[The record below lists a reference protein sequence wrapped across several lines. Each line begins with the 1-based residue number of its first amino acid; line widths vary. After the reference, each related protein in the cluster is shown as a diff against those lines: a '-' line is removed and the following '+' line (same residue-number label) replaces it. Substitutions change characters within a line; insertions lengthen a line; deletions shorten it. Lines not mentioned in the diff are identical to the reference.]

1 MALGSLDSNG
11 VGRYA
16 EATPIGASFSGYM
29 NEGLLSVSAAL
40 TTLLAKRAILG
51 FRAANQTAMSA
62 LAGMSAGDMC
72 YRSDNG
78 ITYRY
83 SGAAWKRW
91 DSDWL
96 SLANNPALTG
106 MVIGS
111 GGTNQVNYKFDGG
124 RCRLRWR
131 LIFGSSGNTY
141 PTTPSIMLPTG
152 VDPGGAVVLRTPAI
166 ANEFMESINT
176 IFDSGVSVNRGYA
189 AYDGTNTDRVRLI
202 ANAGTT
208 GGTASISTTSPI
220 TFGTGD
226 GFAGEAIFDI
236 V

>member
-1 MALGSLDSNG
+1 MALGSLDANG
-11 VGRYA
+11 IGRYA
-16 EATPIGASFSGYM
+16 EATPIGANFSGYM
-29 NEGLLSVSAAL
+29 NEGLSSVSAAL

-51 FRAANQTAMSA
+51 FRAANFTAMGA
-62 LAGMSAGDMC
+62 LSGMSSGDMC
-72 YRSDNG
+72 YRTDNG
-78 ITYRY
+78 IMYRY
-83 SGAAWKRW
+83 SGGWKRW
-91 DSDWL
+91 ESDWITYTPTL
-96 SLANNPALTG
+96 SG
-106 MVIGS
+106 MVIGT
-111 GGTNQVNYKFDGG
+111 GGTTSVQYKFENG

-141 PTTPSIMLPTG
+141 PTTPSILLPIGT
-152 VDPGGAVVLRTPAI
+152 DPGGAVVLRSPAI

-208 GGTASISTTSPI
+208 GGSASISTTSPI

-226 GFAGEAIFDI
+226 GFAGEAVFDI
-236 V
+236 T